1 MMTGDP
7 RPVSVRALTPV
18 VAVELARAVF
28 DALLTEHPELSPR
41 MQASVERGLR
51 LLERDAAALEASPGP
66 TETSLL
72 ARVRLFFA
80 RQTA

>member
-1 MMTGDP
+1 M
-7 RPVSVRALTPV
+7 
-18 VAVELARAVF
+18 F
-28 DALLTEHPELSPR
+28 DALLTEHPELGPR

-51 LLERDAAALEASPGP
+51 LLERDAAALEAGPGR

-80 RQTA
+80 RQAT